1 MATNKAPQGENNVE
15 WRTVNIKDVKPNP
28 KNPRVIRDKQ
38 YEKLKKSLQDDP
50 QMLWARPIIVD
61 KEFVVLGGNMRLRV
75 LQDLKYK
82 MIPIGISD
90 WDEKQNDSFTI
101 KDNNSY
107 GEWDWEALANQWDT
121 KALSE
126 WMDIPEEWG
135 FEPELS
141 PTFSDESITQEE
153 IESKARELAE
163 QMVKEITYKEIMCPA
178 CGHEFEIGE

>member
-1 MATNKAPQGENNVE
+1 MATNKAPQGESNVE

-101 KDNNSY
+101 KDN
-107 GEWDWEALANQWDT
+107 
-121 KALSE
+121 K
-126 WMDIPEEWG
+126 
-135 FEPELS
+135 
-141 PTFSDESITQEE
+141 
-153 IESKARELAE
+153 
-163 QMVKEITYKEIMCPA
+163 
-178 CGHEFEIGE
+178 